1 MRAVLRLGAAGLA
14 VALLQVAVAASGA
27 AGAAAQAASQK
38 DLTVVSWGGSY
49 TRSQMLA
56 YVQPFRRR
64 TGEWVAMETYN
75 GGLDEIREQ
84 VETENVVWD
93 VVDFELSDLIRG
105 CREGLLEKID
115 HAALAAGADGTPAA
129 QDFIPGALTE
139 CGVGQMVWATV
150 VAYDGLRFPD
160 ERPSG
165 LADFFDVKKFPG
177 KRGLR
182 RDPRVALEWALM
194 ADGVAPAEVYAALET
209 EAGQARAF
217 GVLDRIRSGIVW
229 WTSGSEP
236 VELLDSGEVAMTS
249 VWNGRMYRPIV
260 DEGKDYAIVWDGQLW
275 DIDSWGIPKGA
286 WNLAKAMDFIAF
298 ATGSEPLAEQTR
310 YIPYGPAR
318 VSAMALVDEGTKAM
332 LPTAAANM
340 ASALQ
345 TDAAW
350 WATHHAALSV
360 KFEQWL
366 AKGRRGL
373 SGSAR

>member
-1 MRAVLRLGAAGLA
+1 MRPLFRLGVA
-14 VALLQVAVAASGA
+14 VSALVLLQ
-27 AGAAAQAASQK
+27 AGGTVAQAAPQK
-38 DLTVVSWGGSY
+38 ALTIVSWGGSY

-56 YVQPFRRR
+56 YVKPYRRR
-64 TGEWVAMETYN
+64 SGEWVAMETYN

-115 HAALAAGADGTPAA
+115 HGKLAAGSDGTPAGE
-129 QDFIPGALTE
+129 DFIPGALTE

-150 VAYDGLRFPD
+150 VGYDGSRFEGD
-160 ERPSG
+160 RPAR

-194 ADGVAPAEVYAALET
+194 ADGVAPAEVYATLET
-209 EAGQARAF
+209 EEGRERAF
-217 GVLDRIRSGIVW
+217 GMLDRIRTSLVW

-236 VELLDSGEVAMTS
+236 VRLLDSGEVAMTS
-249 VWNGRMYRPIV
+249 VWNGRMHRPMV

-275 DIDSWGIPKGA
+275 DIDSWGIPKGTD
-286 WNLAKAMDFIAF
+286 NLAKAVDFIGF
-298 ATGSEPLAEQTR
+298 ATNSAQLAEQTR
-310 YIPYGPAR
+310 YITYGPAR

-332 LPTAAANM
+332 LPTAEANL

-345 TDAAW
+345 TNAEW
-350 WATHHAALSV
+350 WATHHAELSARM
-360 KFEQWL
+360 EQWL
-366 AKGRRGL
+366 AKGGRGL

>member
-14 VALLQVAVAASGA
+14 VALLQVAASGA

-64 TGEWVAMETYN
+64 NGEWVAMETYN